1 MIWVALWWPAAC
13 VSVIH
18 SVPGCLGLK
27 GWGCSEGRKSDQN
40 KTAIMLTGLLSH
52 KSYVFLEEDTNGKNS
67 LTEVDTLFCLQI
79 GFFFSVAKE
88 K

>member
-1 MIWVALWWPAAC
+1 
-13 VSVIH
+13 
-18 SVPGCLGLK
+18 
-27 GWGCSEGRKSDQN
+27 
-40 KTAIMLTGLLSH
+40 MLTGLLSH

-67 LTEVDTLFCLQI
+67 FSEVDTLFSLQI